1 MLFRFDDFDRAFEM
15 VNQIQRRLDRA
26 LDSDRSAN
34 PVGLH
39 ETEDALFV
47 SVDLP
52 GVAEDALEI
61 TLKEEVLTLAGKRDV
76 EPPEGHR
83 AHIQERRPY
92 SFTRSFS
99 LPSRV
104 DAEGVTARFT
114 DGVLTVEL
122 PKAEAAK
129 PRQITLSA

>member
-26 LDSDRSAN
+26 LDSERTASG
-34 PVGLH
+34 VGLH

-52 GVAEDALEI
+52 GVGEDDLEI
-61 TLKEEVLTLAGKRDV
+61 TLKEEVLTLAGKRGV
-76 EPPEGHR
+76 EPPEGYR

-104 DAEGVTARFT
+104 EADNVTARFT

-129 PRQITLSA
+129 PRQISLSA